1 MNFDVD
7 SRRAHAAT
15 GGSQPQPGNPLVVLV
30 HGAGMD
36 STVWQLQTRYLAHR
50 GMAALAVDLPGHGLS
65 EGPALASVAEMGAW
79 LGRFIEAV
87 DMGRALIVG
96 HSMGTFVALET
107 AASKPDLVSGLV
119 LMGTAAAMPVH
130 PELLAAAENDVAAA
144 AALMAGW
151 SHHHQSKLGPNP
163 NPGQAMLGAMR
174 ALVEMSQPGV
184 LAGDLSACASYDGAL
199 EAAASVRA
207 RTTIVVGAE
216 DKMTPGRAAQ
226 PLIEALNEPTVVV
239 IERAGHSMMYEDPRQ
254 VSRLLLSTASGVV
267 D

>member
-7 SRRAHAAT
+7 SKRAHAAT
-15 GGSQPQPGNPLVVLV
+15 GGVEPRPGWPLVVLV

-50 GMAALAVDLPGHGLS
+50 GVAALAVDLPGHGFS

-79 LGRFIEAV
+79 LGRFIKTV
-87 DMGRALIVG
+87 DMGQALIVG

-107 AASKPDLVSGLV
+107 AASRPDLVKGLV

-130 PELLAAAENDVAAA
+130 PDLLKAADNDVAAA

-151 SHHHQSKLGPNP
+151 SHHPGSKLGPNP

-174 ALVEMSQPGV
+174 ALVEMSPPGV
-184 LAGDLSACASYDGAL
+184 LAGDLLACASYDGAL
-199 EAAASVRA
+199 EAAAAVQARA
-207 RTTIVVGAE
+207 TIVVGAE
-216 DKMTPGRAAQ
+216 DKMTPGRAAG
-226 PLIEALNEPTVVV
+226 PLIEAMADTTVVV
-239 IERAGHSMMYEDPRQ
+239 LERAGHSMMYEDPRR
-254 VSRLLLSTASGVV
+254 VSSLLLSTARGLAV
-267 D
+267 